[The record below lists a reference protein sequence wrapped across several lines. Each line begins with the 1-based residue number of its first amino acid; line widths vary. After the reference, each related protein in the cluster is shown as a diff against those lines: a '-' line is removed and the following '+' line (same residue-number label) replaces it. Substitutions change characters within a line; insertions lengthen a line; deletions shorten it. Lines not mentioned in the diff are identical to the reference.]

1 MIRNKDKYLNK
12 LILPF
17 FIFSFILSENMNFD
31 DIINFNISIDR
42 EEYKSGEYVK
52 IIYDIATKNDYHIY
66 STDSNKAP
74 IGGET
79 FFEYYDSLLIKNV
92 IDIKEPEPIT
102 KFDKNFNQNTSFH
115 KGNFKLVQFI
125 ELNDLVTP
133 DEYYIE
139 GTMYAT
145 ACNPSQC
152 IRIIEDFDFQLKI
165 VEGLARD
172 DFKINQINI
181 SSELD
186 KETDKGLIKFILFA
200 LGMGFFALL
209 TPCVFPMIPITVSYF
224 TKLGENNNSNP
235 VKAASIYAIGI
246 ILIFSMLGLILALT
260 LGASGAQQIAQNP
273 WINLFIGFLFIFF
286 AFSLFGY
293 YELQAPQ
300 FLRQFSVKQES
311 RSGVVGILFMSL
323 TFTLT
328 SFTCTV
334 AFIGTLLVAASQ
346 GQYFWPIVGMVSF
359 ATAFSSPFFFL
370 ALFPQYLSRLPK
382 SGGWL
387 NTIKVTMG
395 FLEIAAAFKFISN
408 TDLVWNWQIF
418 NREVVLFIWVGI
430 IFLIGLYFL
439 GVIVFPYDSKKDKIS
454 NKRILVVFMTFIFS
468 FYLST
473 GLYFDKIYSGNS
485 SALSFLSGLV
495 ESYLPPPKPKSYWV
509 EDLELAYK
517 ISEKENKLMFLDFT
531 GYTCTNCRWMEI
543 NIFEKDDVAKLFE
556 EFVLVKLYTDGR
568 EEKHKEYRELEI
580 NRFKT
585 AALPFYVI
593 LDSDDNVVSTFPGYN
608 TDVELFKTFLKDALN
623 K

>member
-1 MIRNKDKYLNK
+1 MSKIKNIYIQN
-12 LILPF
+12 IIYIICF
-17 FIFSFILSENMNFD
+17 VGFIFSE
-31 DIINFNISIDR
+31 NISYDDVVRLNISLDR
-42 EEYKSGEYVK
+42 NEYRSGEFVK
-52 IIYDIATKNDYHIY
+52 LVYDISTGGDYHIY
-66 STDSNKAP
+66 STNPDKAP

-79 FFEYYDSLLIKNV
+79 FFEYYDSLLIKK
-92 IDIKEPEPIT
+92 IDDIIDEPIPIT

-115 KGNFKLVQFI
+115 KGKFKLEQLI
-125 ELNDLVTP
+125 ELNDSIIP
-133 DEYYIE
+133 GSYNIE
-139 GTMYAT
+139 GALYAT

-152 IRIIEDFDFQLKI
+152 IRIIKDFNLKI
-165 VEGLARD
+165 KID
-172 DFKINQINI
+172 DGETRNQFKINQIEK
-181 SSELD
+181 SSDLD
-186 KETDKGLIKFILFA
+186 KETDKGLIKFIFFA

-224 TKLGENNNSNP
+224 TKLGENNNTNP

-273 WINLFIGFLFIFF
+273 WINLFIGSLFIFF

-418 NREVVLFIWVGI
+418 NREVVLLIWVI
-430 IFLIGLYFL
+430 IVLLIGLYFL
-439 GVIVFPYDSKKDKIS
+439 GLITFPYDSKKERIS
-454 NKRILVVFMTFIFS
+454 IRRLSVVIVTFIFS
-468 FYLST
+468 LYLST
-473 GLYFDKIYSGNS
+473 GLYFNKIYSGNS
-485 SALSFLSGLV
+485 QVLRFISGLV
-495 ESYLPPPKPKSYWV
+495 ESYLPPPKPKSHWL

-517 ISEKENKLMFLDFT
+517 IAKKENKLMFLDFT
-531 GYTCTNCRWMEI
+531 GYTCTNCRWMEV
-543 NIFEKDDVAKLFE
+543 NI
-556 EFVLVKLYTDGR
+556 
-568 EEKHKEYRELEI
+568 
-580 NRFKT
+580 
-585 AALPFYVI
+585 
-593 LDSDDNVVSTFPGYN
+593 
-608 TDVELFKTFLKDALN
+608 LN
-623 K
+623 KMMLQNYLRNLY